1 MHADTHH
8 SLKPLLDRYSLGGK
22 DLAEPGPTEHE
33 LQLLAQAALRA
44 PDHGELIPFRF
55 VIVQGTARARLA
67 DLFEAYAK
75 RQGKSEESCHIERAR
90 ALQVP
95 VTIAVIARIDL
106 AHPLVPSHEQWACV
120 GGAITNALNALH
132 AMGYAGK
139 MLSGGKVRD
148 QEINQ
153 AFCQTGETLVGWI
166 AAGTPTKPPR
176 AKTNKSSEK
185 ILTWF

>member
-1 MHADTHH
+1 MDSID
-8 SLKPLLDRYSLGGK
+8 SLSPLLHRYSLGGK
-22 DLAEPGPTEHE
+22 DLAEPGPNKEE
-33 LQLLAQAALRA
+33 LQFIAQAALRA
-44 PDHGELIPFRF
+44 PDHSELIPFRF
-55 VIVQGTARARLA
+55 VIIEGSARERLA

-75 RQGKSEESCHIERAR
+75 REGKSEESYRIERSR

-95 VTIAVIARIDL
+95 VTITVIARIDL
-106 AHPLVPSHEQWACV
+106 AHPLVPAHEQWACI
-120 GGAITNALNALH
+120 GGAITNTLNALH

-148 QEINQ
+148 QILNQ

-166 AAGTPTKPPR
+166 VVGTPIKPPR
-176 AKTNKSSEK
+176 AKTQKSTEK